1 MNVYDYIE
9 NYGDYTF
16 DEKKFNEIDA
26 TIFSFLS
33 YIDFSKMLP
42 EGEALTIQEAGKN
55 HIVLDPKKD
64 KNIIGVKEAN
74 KIFNKLKNKN
84 RYKNCILSNFEYIG
98 NDILQVGAI
107 CIEYE
112 PNKVFVSYEGTDAL
126 MSGWREDFLLST
138 AFPTKS
144 HKLAIKYLNKLFT
157 FSNKKIVLGG
167 HSKGGNLA
175 LVAGM
180 YSNRLVRHK
189 ITKIYSCDGPGL
201 LDKQFKSL
209 RYQNIRKKYIHII
222 PNSSIIGILLN
233 HSSDRVVKTNKKGL
247 IAHNIVYWEIEDN
260 KFKRSTIDTFSKEL
274 DRRLMQWVRRTSVQ
288 TKVELTEN
296 IYDILLK
303 ANVHSIIDIK
313 ENKRKILDILS
324 KSKSISNSTKD
335 SLKELIYILIKSIET
350 TKKEEFK
357 SIINNIL
364 NIKEENEAK

>member
-9 NYGDYTF
+9 NYKNDTF
-16 DEKKFNEIDA
+16 EEKQFNEVDA

-33 YIDFSKMLP
+33 YIDFSSMLNNNP
-42 EGEALTIQEAGKN
+42 LTIEEAGKN
-55 HIVLDPKKD
+55 HIIIDPKKD
-64 KNIIGVKEAN
+64 NNIVAVKEAN
-74 KIFNKLKNKN
+74 KIFNKMKNTK
-84 RYKNCILSNFEYIG
+84 RYKDCILSNYEYTG
-98 NDILQVGAI
+98 NDILQVGVI

-112 PNKVFVSYEGTDAL
+112 KDKVFVSFEGTDAL
-126 MSGWREDFLLST
+126 MSGWREDFLLGT
-138 AFPTKS
+138 TFPTKS
-144 HKLAIKYLNKLFT
+144 HKLAIKYLNRLFT
-157 FSNKKIVLGG
+157 FTNKKIILGG

-189 ITKIYSCDGPGL
+189 ISKIYGCDSPGL

-209 RYQNIRKKYIHII
+209 RYQNLKKKYIHII

-233 HSSDRVVKTNKKGL
+233 HANDRVVKASKKGL
-247 IAHNIVYWEIEDN
+247 IAHNIIYWEIEDN
-260 KFKRSTIDTFSKEL
+260 KFKRATLDNFSKEL
-274 DRRLMQWVRRTSVQ
+274 SKRIMQWIRKTTPE
-288 TKVELTEN
+288 TKVELTDN
-296 IYDILLK
+296 IYDILLE

-313 ENKRKILDILS
+313 ENKRKILDLLS
-324 KSKSISNSTKD
+324 KSKNITNSTKD

-364 NIKEENEAK
+364 KIKEEYVFK